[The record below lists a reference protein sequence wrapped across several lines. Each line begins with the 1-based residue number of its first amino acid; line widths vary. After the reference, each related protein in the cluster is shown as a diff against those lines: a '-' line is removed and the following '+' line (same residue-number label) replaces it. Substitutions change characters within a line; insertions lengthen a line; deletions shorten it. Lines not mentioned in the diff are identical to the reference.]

1 MIRKLNIENAK
12 KLYKDYMEEDF
23 PEDERPSYNH
33 YLKLLENGETIAYTY
48 EERDEKKAYVI
59 CIEKEDYVLILH
71 LAVFKEYRGQGI
83 GTRLLEEIKFFYKEK
98 QAVILEAESEEQAE
112 DENDLE
118 TIKRRQ
124 KFYTKCDFIPYS
136 NIDYE
141 LVGVKYLIFVYSNLA
156 NKIDAEK
163 LIEII
168 RKLYDGVLRNP
179 KILKMKVK

>member
-48 EERDEKKAYVI
+48 DEKDEKKAYVI

-98 QAVILEAESEEQAE
+98 QAVILEA
-112 DENDLE
+112 
-118 TIKRRQ
+118 
-124 KFYTKCDFIPYS
+124 
-136 NIDYE
+136 
-141 LVGVKYLIFVYSNLA
+141 
-156 NKIDAEK
+156 
-163 LIEII
+163 
-168 RKLYDGVLRNP
+168 
-179 KILKMKVK
+179 